1 MHIGR
6 SRLRLKERLLYK
18 HVLVVANKDRPIKH
32 TLYRLYKRLT
42 NPNLPSVESVTADAP
57 G

>member
-42 NPNLPSVESVTADAP
+42 NPNLPSMESVTADAT